1 MSDGRGAG
9 GEDGGG
15 TRVCGGRGGSESIM
29 PTSRSGVRHATSLR
43 IETGEAAYRRAGS
56 V

>member
-15 TRVCGGRGGSESIM
+15 AGVRTRMRLRGGRGA
-29 PTSRSGVRHATSLR
+29 SRADHTRITIRRQTRHKSKN
-43 IETGEAAYRRAGS
+43 
-56 V
+56 